1 MKDTELKK
9 QRDRALYAVYV
20 NGLEQGRFASM
31 REAGRYA
38 CKQPAPRFFIEAE
51 KASIL
56 VGRIMAKVSLIDLN
70 SNSRRRVWQ
79 LYFRYRHY
87 LSEHPGCK
95 LSRERVL
102 EEIVMEPAPEFYL
115 EPQQARKILQREI
128 KKVRQRWMQQE

>member
-1 MKDTELKK
+1 MRDTELKR
-9 QRDRALYAVYV
+9 QRDKALYSVYV
-20 NGLEQGRFASM
+20 AGLELGHFASM

-38 CKQPAPRFFIEAE
+38 SKHPAPRFFIEAE

-79 LYFRYRHY
+79 LYRRYQQY
-87 LSEHPGCK
+87 LLSNPDCK
-95 LSRERVL
+95 LSRERIL
-102 EEIVMEPAPEFYL
+102 EEIVNEPAPEFYL

-128 KKVRQRWMQQE
+128 KRVRQRWMRQE

>member
-1 MKDTELKK
+1 MKDTELKR
-9 QRDRALYAVYV
+9 QRDRALYSVYV
-20 NGLEQGRFASM
+20 DGLEHGRFASM

-38 CKQPAPRFFIEAE
+38 SKHPAPRFFIEAE

-56 VGRIMAKVSLIDLN
+56 VGRIMAKVSLINLN
-70 SNSRRRVWQ
+70 SNSRRLVWQ
-79 LYFRYRHY
+79 LYYRYRQY

-115 EPQQARKILQREI
+115 EPQRARKILQKEI
-128 KKVRQRWMQQE
+128 KKVRQRWMQQG